1 MRAAIASPFGFLIG
15 LSLGALGGGSAILT
29 VPLLVYGLGLPP
41 AAATTSSLLV
51 VGPVAA
57 WGAINH
63 WRNDRV
69 RLAEGVVFG
78 LAGIGGSLAGSDLSR
93 SVNPNVLLL
102 LFSALMFAAALSTF
116 QRVRK
121 ESNGSKQ
128 QARTSSGA
136 ALAAKVA
143 LAGTGVGFV
152 TGFFG
157 VGGGFVV
164 VPALVLALGF
174 SLPEAV
180 GTSLVVIAINSAMA
194 LVPRIGAGDVPWIVV
209 APLLLAALFGAVAGS
224 RAAGKADPETLAIIF
239 AALVSILAA
248 YTALRSV
255 AGLM

>member
-15 LSLGALGGGSAILT
+15 LSLGALGGGGAILT
-29 VPLLVYGLGLPP
+29 VPLLVYGLGLTP

-51 VGPVAA
+51 VGPVAV

-78 LAGIGGSLAGSDLSR
+78 LAGLGGSLAGSGLSR
-93 SVNPNVLLL
+93 SVDPNVLLL
-102 LFSALMFAAALSTF
+102 LFSALMFSAALTTF
-116 QRVRK
+116 WRIRK
-121 ESNGSKQ
+121 ESSGPEQ
-128 QARTSSGA
+128 RERASSGA
-136 ALAAKVA
+136 TLAVKVV

-164 VPALVLALGF
+164 VPALVLTLGF

-180 GTSLVVIAINSAMA
+180 GTSLVVIAINSATA
-194 LVPRIGAGDVPWIVV
+194 FVPRIGAGDIPWIIV
-209 APLLLAALFGAVAGS
+209 APLLLAALFGAAAGS
-224 RAAGKADPETLAIIF
+224 RAAGKVEPETLAIIF